1 MLAGQVAYVR
11 IDACCRSA
19 SHQDTDSPT
28 TTSKKA
34 MGLNAPVQIGVNDD
48 AIYASLLAK
57 PTTQQADALVASLS
71 TKVCERRKNR
81 GREHAT
87 HRAVAAFVA
96 DLLRAE
102 ASTKAQGWV
111 YRSLKAAAFSGED
124 VSYRTFTFVVE
135 SFYAL
140 GWLEHTKG
148 HKFWTANGFA
158 LAGHGPMVPPSA
170 TGGRASRFKMTPAL
184 KALCEGVTADH
195 FIEPLPANPVVLRAA
210 ARGRGANKERGKMMP
225 VPQTEYTTC
234 LIEQM
239 KELNQFLSGF
249 EMRPCRFT
257 GLVRNFNEG
266 DKPCF
271 DWNKGGRLYA
281 RGELQYQ
288 FQSKED
294 RAKITL
300 DGEATTEVDIR
311 ASFLATYHGLMKQP
325 FDPSFDPYEVEGIH
339 RDAVKLWMM
348 ATFGNQGHV
357 RRWPNKLAEDYREKH
372 GDAPPKVRE
381 IREAMVAKFPVLAEW
396 GNSGHTWADL
406 QFHESN
412 AVYAAIFM
420 LMKVHRIPAYPI
432 HDSVIVKAKDAD
444 VAKEFIT
451 TSYKASLGVD
461 IMVR

>member
-1 MLAGQVAYVR
+1 
-11 IDACCRSA
+11 
-19 SHQDTDSPT
+19 
-28 TTSKKA
+28 
-34 MGLNAPVQIGVNDD
+34 MGLNALQNGVNDD

-57 PTTQQADALVASLS
+57 PITQQADALVASLS

-102 ASTKAQGWV
+102 ASKKAQGWV
-111 YRSLKAAAFSGED
+111 YRSLKAEAFSGEE
-124 VSYRTFTFVVE
+124 VSYRTFKFVVE
-135 SFYAL
+135 SFVAL

-148 HKFWTANGFA
+148 HKFWTANGFDPTA
-158 LAGHGPMVPPSA
+158 RPFA
-170 TGGRASRFKMTPAL
+170 TGGHASRFKMTPAL
-184 KALCEGVTADH
+184 KMLCEGVTADH

-225 VPQTEYTTC
+225 VPETGYTTC

-249 EMRPCRFT
+249 EMRPYRFT
-257 GLVRNFNEG
+257 GLVRIFNEG
-266 DKPCF
+266 DKPNF

-281 RGELQYQ
+281 RNELQYQ

-339 RDAVKLWMM
+339 RDAVKFWMM
-348 ATFGNQGHV
+348 ATFGNQGHIQ
-357 RRWPNKLAEDYREKH
+357 RWPNKLAEDYRDEH
-372 GDAPPKVRE
+372 GDAPPKVSK

-396 GNSGHTWADL
+396 GSSGHSWADL
-406 QFHESN
+406 HFHESS

-432 HDSVIVKAKDAD
+432 HDSVIVKAKDAE